1 MSYVVK
7 LDPRA
12 EKELHAAD
20 PVIRRR
26 LFAAIVALAG
36 NPRPPGVKR
45 LRGPTDMWRVRVG
58 DWRILYNIADRELTI
73 LVLKIAHRR
82 EVYR

>member
-1 MSYVVK
+1 MPYIVK

-20 PVIRRR
+20 PALRRR
-26 LFAAIVALAG
+26 LFAAIVALAE

-45 LRGPTDMWRVRVG
+45 LHGPAKLWRVRVG
-58 DWRILYNIADRELTI
+58 DWRILYDIADRELTV
-73 LVLKIAHRR
+73 LVLKLAHRR

>member
-1 MSYVVK
+1 MPYTVK

-20 PVIRRR
+20 PATRRR
-26 LFAAIVALAG
+26 LFVAIVALAE
-36 NPRPPGVKR
+36 NPRPPGCKR
-45 LRGPTDMWRVRVG
+45 LHGPVKLWRVRVG
-58 DWRILYNIADRELTI
+58 DWRVLYDIANRELI
-73 LVLKIAHRR
+73 VWVLKVAHRR

>member
-1 MSYVVK
+1 MPWIVK

-12 EKELHAAD
+12 EKELRAVD
-20 PVIRRR
+20 PSMRRR
-26 LFAAIVALAG
+26 LFAVIVALAE

-45 LRGPTDMWRVRVG
+45 LHGATKLWRARVG
-58 DWRILYNIADRELTI
+58 DWRILYDIADRELI
-73 LVLKIAHRR
+73 VLVLKVAHRR